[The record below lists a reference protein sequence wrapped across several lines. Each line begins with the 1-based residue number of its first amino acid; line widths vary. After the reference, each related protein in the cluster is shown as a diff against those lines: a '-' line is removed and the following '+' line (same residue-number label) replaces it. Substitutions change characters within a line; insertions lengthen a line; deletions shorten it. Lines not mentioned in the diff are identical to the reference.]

1 MQGLLSISG
10 QLHERRRALQR
21 PGPPANRLYA
31 LTLTLTLT
39 LASVGMDLNKR
50 QYPIR
55 RPRKRE
61 ASKVT
66 RECGE
71 RHLAKQLVLL
81 NRCPIVAL
89 GGRSQKRVKYLK
101 HANPASS
108 ERVIGAFAAAPPGCN
123 HNPARS
129 SWENAARKVRDRL
142 DNAA

>member
-10 QLHERRRALQR
+10 QLHERRRALQC

-31 LTLTLTLT
+31 LTL
-39 LASVGMDLNKR
+39 ASVGMDLNQR

-89 GGRSQKRVKYLK
+89 GGKAQKRVKYLK
-101 HANPASS
+101 HANPALS
-108 ERVIGAFAAAPPGCN
+108 ERVIGAYAAAPPGCN

-142 DNAA
+142 NNAA